1 MFKKTKVCTGVLVAL
16 GGTMMVGALPA
27 WAQSSERIEVTGSR
41 IRQIESETAQPI
53 LKITQEQIQQSGL
66 VTVGDI
72 VNSLSSSGTPAFSK
86 GAVLT
91 ANREQGGQYVDMR
104 NLGAQRVLVLV
115 NGKRWSQT
123 VAGYTDLSTIPS
135 ALVERLEIL
144 KDGASSI
151 YGSDAISG
159 VLNFILKKSLTGGEF
174 SFYMGQNEK
183 GDGKTKD
190 ASIAYGVNSDKGS
203 MMFAATFSKVEPVWA
218 RSREITK
225 YTYGPDHPTSNLG
238 VGPYGRIRNVT
249 ATGAAGSAFN
259 GTSGYFLNHA
269 GDYNSPGAGTDS
281 SNPANYHNFAGAAN
295 DAYNTNQDVMF
306 LSPTQLS
313 SIFAKGTLELS
324 PSMRFTST
332 ASYSS
337 RTSTRQVAG
346 YPLNSLSQ
354 SGYPVYIDKDNYYN
368 PYGNRVAGAG
378 LGQDLFF
385 YRRTIEVPR
394 TTKNDSNTFHLDAAL
409 EGDLSLGGLAWNW
422 NVGANYSNV
431 SGTVLGQGNVNLVN
445 LKKALGPSF
454 KNAAGNVVCGTAAAP
469 IGGCVP
475 FDILGGPSAST
486 AEALAY
492 VMSTGQATYG
502 STVSSLNA
510 DISGEVFKLPAGA
523 IGLAAGVERRQVR
536 GYDRPGQFEQSG
548 LSTDL
553 AGNAT
558 VGNYTVN
565 EVYAEVNVPILK
577 GIPFVDYLAVNASV
591 RHSDYS
597 TYGKTDRSK
606 FSFQYRPIKDAMLR
620 GTVAEGFRA
629 PTIGDISG
637 GGSQSFDSYL
647 DPCDSRWGN
656 AASDP
661 AVAARCAAAGVPA
674 NFRQTNQ
681 SGAQV
686 TQAGAQTVFP
696 FTTSAGN
703 VNLLPETAITKTVGL
718 VISPSALAGLTVSL
732 DWFRIDIKN
741 KITGISTPYVL
752 NQCYVQ
758 ANTPFC
764 SSIVRDA
771 TGTITKLTRGSANLG
786 QTMTQ
791 GIDIGLNYRFPAM
804 PLGQFAIRSDS
815 TYLNHYRVLNTTTGN
830 WTEYA
835 GSYDGSA
842 FYRFKSNIG
851 LDWSM
856 GAFSVTLGTRY
867 YSSIKTQCW
876 DTGSPNATPPA
887 PGVECSNPTKATG
900 VDNSQRDYA
909 SFGEGYDRKSAKIYN
924 DLSLAYKTS
933 WKGTIRVGAN
943 NVFNQKPYV
952 NYSANSVYQGNSSIG
967 SVDPELPIDRFFY
980 VRYSQTF

>member
-1 MFKKTKVCTGVLVAL
+1 MFKKTKVCTGVLAAL
-16 GGTMMVGALPA
+16 GGAMMVGALPA

-53 LKITQEQIQQSGL
+53 QKITQEQIQASGL

-91 ANREQGGQYVDMR
+91 SNREQGGQYVDMR

-174 SFYMGQNEK
+174 SIYVGQNEK

-190 ASIAYGVNSDKGS
+190 ASITYGANSDKGS
-203 MMFAATFSKVEPVWA
+203 IMFAATFSKVDPVWA
-218 RSREITK
+218 RSRDITS
-225 YTYGPDHPTSNLG
+225 YTFGPDHPTGNL
-238 VGPYGRIRNVT
+238 VTGPYGRIRNVT
-249 ATGAAGSAFN
+249 AAGGAGSTIN
-259 GTSGYFLNHA
+259 KYLDHD
-269 GDYNSPGAGTDS
+269 GDYNNIGPGKDS
-281 SNPANYHNFAGAAN
+281 SNPANYHNFTGAVN
-295 DAYNTNQDVMF
+295 DTYNATQDMMF
-306 LSPTQLS
+306 LSPTQLT
-313 SIFAKGTLELS
+313 SIFSKGTLELS
-324 PSMRFTST
+324 PSLRFTST

-346 YPLNSLSQ
+346 YPLSSTSQ
-354 SGYPVYIDKDNYYN
+354 STYPVFIDKDNYYN

-385 YRRTIEVPR
+385 NRRTIEVPR

-431 SGTVLGQGNVNLVN
+431 SGTVLSQGNLNLVN

-486 AEALAY
+486 SEALNY
-492 VMSTGQATYG
+492 VMSTGQASYG

-558 VGNYTVN
+558 IGNYTVN

-591 RHSDYS
+591 RHSDYN

-606 FSFQYRPIKDAMLR
+606 FSFQYRPIKDALIR

-647 DPCDSRWGN
+647 DPCDSVNG
-656 AASDP
+656 AAKNDP

-674 NFRQTNQ
+674 GFRQLNQ
-681 SGAQV
+681 SGVAV
-686 TQAGAQTVFP
+686 PANGGQTVYP

-703 VNLLPETAITKTVGL
+703 INLLPETAITKTLGL
-718 VISPSALAGLTVSL
+718 VYSPSMLSGLTMSL

-741 KITGISTPYVL
+741 KITAISTPYVL

-764 SSIVRDA
+764 ASIVRDA
-771 TGTITKLTRGSANLG
+771 TGTITKLQRGNANLG

-791 GIDIGLNYRFPAM
+791 GFDVGLNYRFPAM

-815 TYLNHYRVLNTTTGN
+815 TYLKNYRVLNTTTGN
-830 WTEYA
+830 WQEYA
-835 GSYDGSA
+835 GSYDGNA

-867 YSSIKTQCW
+867 YSSIKTACW
-876 DTGSPNATPPA
+876 DTGNPDATPTPTPA
-887 PGVECSNPTKATG
+887 VECSNPAKRAA
-900 VDNSQRDYA
+900 DPASSKDYYSA
-909 SFGEGYDRKSAKIYN
+909 GEGYDRKSAKFYN

-933 WKGTIRVGAN
+933 WKGLIRVGAN

-952 NYSANSVYQGNSSIG
+952 NYSANSALSGNSSSS

>member
-1 MFKKTKVCTGVLVAL
+1 MFKKTKVCTGVLATLGSAL
-16 GGTMMVGALPA
+16 LVGALPA
-27 WAQSSERIEVTGSR
+27 HAQSSERIEVTGSR

-53 LKITQEQIQQSGL
+53 LKVTQAQIQASGL

-72 VNSLSSSGTPAFSK
+72 INSLSSAGTPSFSK

-91 ANREQGGQYVDMR
+91 ANREQGGQYADLR

-123 VAGYTDLSTIPS
+123 VGGYTDLSTIPS
-135 ALVERLEIL
+135 ALVDRVEIL

-151 YGSDAISG
+151 YGSDAIAG
-159 VLNFILKKSLTGGEF
+159 VLNFIMKKSLTGGEL
-174 SFYMGQNEK
+174 SLYVGQNEK

-190 ASIAYGVNSDKGS
+190 ASISYGANSDKGS
-203 MMFAATFSKVEPVWA
+203 ILFAATFSKQDPVWA
-218 RSREITK
+218 ITRPITS
-225 YTYGPDHPTSNLG
+225 YSYGPDHATANLG
-238 VGPYGRIRNVT
+238 AGPYGRIRPVNP
-249 ATGAAGSAFN
+249 ATGGALGTGFN
-259 GTSGYFLNHA
+259 LFLNHA
-269 GDYNSPGAGTDS
+269 GDYNSPGAGQDA
-281 SNPANYHNFAGAAN
+281 SNPANYHPFTGAAN
-295 DAYNTNQDVMF
+295 DAYNTDRDVQF

-313 SIFAKGTLELS
+313 SIFTRGTLELS
-324 PSMRFTST
+324 PSVRFTSQ
-332 ASYSS
+332 AMFAA

-346 YPLNSLSQ
+346 YPLNSTSQ
-354 SGYPVYIDKDNYYN
+354 AGYPVYIDKDSYYN

-378 LGQDLFF
+378 NGQDLFF

-394 TTKNDSNTFHLDAAL
+394 TTKNDNNTFHLDASL
-409 EGDLSLGGLAWNW
+409 EGDLTLGGLAWNW
-422 NVGANYSNV
+422 STGANYSNV

-454 KNAAGNVVCGTAAAP
+454 MNAAGNVVCGTAAAP

-475 FDILGGPSAST
+475 FNILGGPSAST
-486 AEALAY
+486 TDALNY

-523 IGLAAGVERRQVR
+523 VGLAAGVERRQVR

-558 VGNYTVN
+558 VGNYKVN
-565 EVYAEVNVPILK
+565 EAYLEVNVPILK
-577 GIPFVDYLAVNASV
+577 GIPFVDYLAVDAAV

-606 FSFQYRPIKDAMLR
+606 FSFQYRPIKDALLR

-629 PTIGDISG
+629 PNIGDISG

-647 DPCDSRWGN
+647 DPCDSKWGK
-656 AASDP
+656 AATDP

-686 TQAGAQTVFP
+686 TQAGAQTVYP

-703 VNLLPETAITKTVGL
+703 VNLLPETAITKTIGL
-718 VISPSALAGLTVSL
+718 VYSPSAISGLTASL
-732 DWFRIDIKN
+732 DWFKINIKN

-752 NQCYVQ
+752 SQCYVQ

-764 SSIVRDA
+764 SSIVRDS
-771 TGTITKLTRGSANLG
+771 TGTITKLQRGNANLG
-786 QTMTQ
+786 ETMTS
-791 GIDIGLNYRFPAM
+791 GIDIGLNYKLPAL
-804 PLGQFAIRSDS
+804 PVGQFAIRSES
-815 TYLNHYRVLNTTTGN
+815 TYLSHYRVLNTTTN
-830 WTEYA
+830 AWTEYA
-835 GSYDGSA
+835 GNYDGSA
-842 FYRFKSNIG
+842 FYRFKSNVAV
-851 LDWSM
+851 DWSF
-856 GAFSVTLGTRY
+856 GPYSATLGTRY

-876 DTGSPNATPPA
+876 DTGSDATPTAPATPP
-887 PGVECSNPTKATG
+887 VECSNPKDPAE
-900 VDNSQRDYA
+900 
-909 SFGEGYDRKSAKIYN
+909 FGTGYDLKSAKIYN
-924 DLSLAYKTS
+924 DLSLAYKTP

-943 NVFNQKPYV
+943 NVFNQKPFI
-952 NYSANSVYQGNSSIG
+952 NYSANSVYNGNSSVS
-967 SVDPELPIDRFFY
+967 SVDPELPLDRFFY